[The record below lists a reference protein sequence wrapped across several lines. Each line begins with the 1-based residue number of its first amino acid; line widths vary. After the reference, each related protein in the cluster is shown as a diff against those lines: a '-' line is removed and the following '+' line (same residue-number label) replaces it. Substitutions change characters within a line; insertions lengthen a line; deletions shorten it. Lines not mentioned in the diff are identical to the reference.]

1 MSHFKDSE
9 LLPFKNKKESDLSME
24 EKKKLYFSMLVNNH
38 NYPLTK
44 KMKGKEENENVEI
57 CNSSDFAS
65 ESRSSIDE
73 VIDIDVNVLTH
84 HSKSSLSKE
93 SIRQIEERKADSV
106 EPKDMTFQR
115 EFSSVDANGSSNS
128 SKDSNMLRGS
138 LCILKEPIVQIEE
151 EEGEL
156 EQVCSCKTNI
166 LVVDDT

>member
-1 MSHFKDSE
+1 
-9 LLPFKNKKESDLSME
+9 ME
-24 EKKKLYFSMLVNNH
+24 EKKKLFFSMLVNNH

-93 SIRQIEERKADSV
+93 SIRQIEESKADSA

-115 EFSSVDANGSSNS
+115 EFSSLENANGSSN
-128 SKDSNMLRGS
+128 MLKGS
-138 LCILKEPIVQIEE
+138 LYILKEPIVIEE
-151 EEGEL
+151 EEE
-156 EQVCSCKTNI
+156 EFE
-166 LVVDDT
+166 

>member
-24 EKKKLYFSMLVNNH
+24 EKKKLFFSMLVNNH

-93 SIRQIEERKADSV
+93 SIRQIEERKADS
-106 EPKDMTFQR
+106 
-115 EFSSVDANGSSNS
+115 
-128 SKDSNMLRGS
+128 L
-138 LCILKEPIVQIEE
+138 
-151 EEGEL
+151 
-156 EQVCSCKTNI
+156 
-166 LVVDDT
+166 